1 MNMSS
6 TVVSSH
12 VQGATL
18 TNSTTSSRKRP
29 REATSIDIIDNIE
42 TTKSYM
48 HSTSSANSLPS
59 SSTSTLSPASTSTS
73 YLKPLNQRFTETSS
87 NKYVKPVVKE
97 ETEIGV
103 EHMVS

>member
-1 MNMSS
+1 MSS

-12 VQGATL
+12 IQGATL

-29 REATSIDIIDNIE
+29 REATSIDITDKIE
-42 TTKSYM
+42 ATNSYM
-48 HSTSSANSLPS
+48 HSTSSKNSSAS
-59 SSTSTLSPASTSTS
+59 SSTSTLSSVSASTS
-73 YLKPLNQRFTETSS
+73 YLQPNNKKIAETST
-87 NKYVKPVVKE
+87 NKCVKSVVKD